1 MATDPILADCGQP
14 GADVFVTNTTDY
26 PVPIEW
32 SGVGTPSDNTDYT
45 VGAASIEVL
54 GANDL
59 RKSATIQNT
68 GAANVRVRVGG
79 GAAADRGFQL
89 SPGASLVLSGPN
101 IETGSVYA
109 IREGGTSSTV
119 YVYEVT

>member
-1 MATDPILADCGQP
+1 MPADPILAECGQP
-14 GADVFVTNTTDY
+14 GDDVYVTNTTDH
-26 PVPIEW
+26 PVPVEW
-32 SGVGTPSDNTDYT
+32 AGVGTPSDNTDYT
-45 VGAASIEVL
+45 VSGVSLEIL

-79 GAAADRGFQL
+79 AAAADRGFQL
-89 SPGASLVLSGPN
+89 APGASLVLSGPYV
-101 IETGSVYA
+101 ETGSVYA
-109 IREGGTSSTV
+109 IREGGTDSTV